1 MEIKNGNQA
10 LFAFL
15 DFSPKCNEIVW
26 DFIKKNN
33 ENDYK
38 LKGKMNDAIINIS
51 RCKSE
56 IEKIFYL
63 ALQLYII
70 DVGYARY
77 IIEPQYKISI
87 GFEYYSADFLVFDS
101 CNPSFLLLIECD
113 GHEFHEKTKEQV
125 IYDNEREYKLKSAGY
140 DVLHFS
146 GSEIYNNPYE
156 CAEKTLNYISKNNK
170 K

>member
-1 MEIKNGNQA
+1 M
-10 LFAFL
+10 
-15 DFSPKCNEIVW
+15 
-26 DFIKKNN
+26 
-33 ENDYK
+33 
-38 LKGKMNDAIINIS
+38 
-51 RCKSE
+51 
-56 IEKIFYL
+56 
-63 ALQLYII
+63 
-70 DVGYARY
+70 
-77 IIEPQYKISI
+77 
-87 GFEYYSADFLVFDS
+87 
-101 CNPSFLLLIECD
+101 IECD